1 MGGFTVHLDAEMVDG
16 GVVQTR
22 LEADRAGSQI
32 VRGMQ
37 AEHALRAVQHARRD
51 KRLCALPDL
60 LCRLKHQP
68 HLAPEG
74 VLVLREDLRAAEQAG
89 RVRIM
94 AAGVHDAGIL
104 RAVRAFMRL
113 LDGERVDVRAQDDG
127 SAALLF
133 AAQRA
138 EHAGLPDTGVR
149 DAEPVKLLFDPLRGA
164 EFL

>member
-1 MGGFTVHLDAEMVDG
+1 M
-16 GVVQTR
+16 
-22 LEADRAGSQI
+22 
-32 VRGMQ
+32 
-37 AEHALRAVQHARRD
+37 
-51 KRLCALPDL
+51 
-60 LCRLKHQP
+60 
-68 HLAPEG
+68 
-74 VLVLREDLRAAEQAG
+74 
-89 RVRIM
+89 RIM
-94 AAGVHDAGIL
+94 AAGVHDAGTL

-127 SAALLF
+127 SAALPF